1 MEKIHGIKH
10 RYIHKERRGKLYVC
24 EECGFSTKDVKSYYI
39 HGRKMHPFGNF
50 RSNFGKMMEKMPDLE
65 KLDRIFAEG
74 KFEVGLFGEVKFG
87 DSEFG
92 GSVFRE
98 GDSFNLPTLAGKS
111 SFEEDGNESTLPKSG
126 MPQVF
131 NRITSLIETNENS
144 VVEVT

>member
-87 DSEFG
+87 ESKYG

-98 GDSFNLPTLAGKS
+98 TGDLKLPTLGGKS
-111 SFEEDGNESTLPKSG
+111 SVDEEGEATLPNAE

-131 NRITSLIETNENS
+131 NRITSLIKTNENS